1 MASRRAPSQI
11 LAQIDRAMRHNEE
24 ADRVLIPDY
33 WFETDAYG
41 AAVAG
46 ILKSV
51 ELGLASPSIGM
62 GDETNILQRI
72 RALLMDL
79 DPAINDSGMSSR

>member
-11 LAQIDRAMRHNEE
+11 VHQVFQAIERNEE

-46 ILKSV
+46 ILKSIQ
-51 ELGLASPSIGM
+51 LGLKSGSLGQ
-62 GDETNILQRI
+62 GVEEDTLR
-72 RALLMDL
+72 RVLGVLLEEDTMIKREDWM
-79 DPAINDSGMSSR
+79 A